1 VITIPGKY
9 YITTPIYYLND
20 VPHIGHAYTNI
31 VADALARWHRLKG
44 EKVFFLTGTDENSA
58 QTVQG
63 AKKFGYKDIQ
73 AYTDMMAKKWEKA
86 WKDIGISNDD
96 FIRTTEER
104 HRKVVERFFQKV
116 LAKGDIYKGKYE
128 GFYCEGCETY
138 LTESELE
145 NGNCPVHKKP
155 PKKLVEENYF
165 FRLTRYSKK
174 LLEHIRKN
182 PGFVQPDT
190 RKNEVVSFIR
200 GGLKDISVSRPD
212 LEWGIKLPT
221 DNKHRFWVWFDA
233 LVNYISAR
241 EGVWPANLHLMA
253 KDILR
258 FHAVIWP
265 AMLLSAGYSLPK
277 KVYAHGF
284 FTINGEKMSKSLGN
298 VIDPVEL
305 SKKYSIDAVRYYLL
319 REFPLGEDGDF
330 SEGSLKDRINNELAN
345 DLGNLL
351 SRVVVMCEK
360 YFSGRVPKGKPDG
373 GLVGKLDIRKIDR
386 LMDRLEIHHALDE
399 IWNFVRACNKYI
411 NEKKPWENPEGR
423 EDVICS
429 LADSMRMI
437 SILISPFMPDA
448 SVKINEQLGLKA
460 GNLSQV
466 KPGLLKPGK
475 IRKGKHLFEK
485 VK

>member
-1 VITIPGKY
+1 VIPIPGKY

-20 VPHIGHAYTNI
+20 VPHIGHTYTNI

-44 EKVFFLTGTDENSA
+44 EKVFFLTGTDENSV

-63 AKKFGYKDIQ
+63 ARKFGYKDIQ
-73 AYTDMMAKKWEKA
+73 KYTDMMAKKWEKV
-86 WKDIGISNDD
+86 WRDIGISNDD

-104 HRKVVERFFQKV
+104 HRKVVEKFFRKV
-116 LAKGDIYKGKYE
+116 LDRGDIYKGKYE
-128 GFYCEGCETY
+128 GLYCEGCETY

-145 NGNCPVHKKP
+145 GGLCPVHKRP

-165 FRLTRYSKK
+165 FRLTKYSKK
-174 LLEHIRKN
+174 LLDHIRKN
-182 PGFVQPDT
+182 PGFVQPET
-190 RKNEVVSFIR
+190 RKNEVVSFIK
-200 GGLKDISVSRPD
+200 GGLKDISISRPD

-221 DNKHRFWVWFDA
+221 DPKHRFWVWFDA

-241 EGVWPANLHLMA
+241 EGVWPADLHLMA

-265 AMLLSAGYSLPK
+265 AMLLSAGYPLPR

-284 FTINGEKMSKSLGN
+284 FTVNGEKMSKSLGN
-298 VIDPVEL
+298 VIDPIEL
-305 SKKYSIDAVRYYLL
+305 SRKYSIDAVRYYLL
-319 REFPLGEDGDF
+319 RDFPLGEDGDF
-330 SEGSLKDRINNELAN
+330 SEESLRDRINNELAN

-360 YFSGRVPKGKPDG
+360 YFGGKIPKGKADK
-373 GLVGKLDIRKIDR
+373 GLSRSLDVRKIDR

-399 IWNFVRACNKYI
+399 IWNFIRACNRYI
-411 NEKKPWENPEGR
+411 NEKKPWENQDGR
-423 EDVICS
+423 SDVIYS

-437 SILISPFMPDA
+437 SILISPFMPEA
-448 SVKINEQLGLKA
+448 SRKIDEQLGLRA
-460 GNLSQV
+460 GVLSEV

-475 IRKGKHLFEK
+475 IRKGSHLFSK